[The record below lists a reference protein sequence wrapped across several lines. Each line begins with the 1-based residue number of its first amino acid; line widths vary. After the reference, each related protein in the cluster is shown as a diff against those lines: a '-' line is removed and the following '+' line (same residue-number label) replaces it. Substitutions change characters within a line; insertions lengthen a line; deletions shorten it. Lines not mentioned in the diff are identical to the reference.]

1 MYDKRKNRKL
11 EPVMP
16 MICFVDALSFFLDTC
31 LRRIAP
37 VPESGEEPL
46 TYDHINYFHKR
57 TILRPLQPDSADLD
71 IADIALITCLVFLF
85 LGQEKVLRAYAG
97 FPKVQSR
104 VTVHQGNTCANFRTL
119 QRQTPPP
126 SPPPPGRFFEDIFSY
141 RDSAIPEQP
150 STFARLGRS
159 PEIKIGDVVNSMKRA
174 HEGASS

>member
-1 MYDKRKNRKL
+1 MARIQGGLRCAMYDKRKNRKL

-126 SPPPPGRFFEDIFSY
+126 SPPP
-141 RDSAIPEQP
+141 A
-150 STFARLGRS
+150 
-159 PEIKIGDVVNSMKRA
+159 
-174 HEGASS
+174 ASSRTYSPTEILLYLNNRVPSRG

>member
-1 MYDKRKNRKL
+1 VQCMIRGRIGKL

-16 MICFVDALSFFLDTC
+16 MICFVDALSFFLDTY

-57 TILRPLQPDSADLD
+57 TILRPSQPDSADLD
-71 IADIALITCLVFLF
+71 IADIALITCFVFLF

-104 VTVHQGNTCANFRTL
+104 VTFHQGNTCANFRTL
-119 QRQTPPP
+119 QRQT
-126 SPPPPGRFFEDIFSY
+126 SPGRFFEDIFSY

-150 STFARLGRS
+150 STFARLGSS
-159 PEIKIGDVVNSMKRA
+159 PEIKICDVVNSMKRA
-174 HEGASS
+174 DEGASS